1 MLLAFLLLKSITNL
15 SIMKKQLWLFGVL
28 ALLLT
33 ACSSDEKSSSE
44 EIDSTLPKNI
54 SYIYPSPELGTN
66 SKTTASYNGNKI
78 VSLLKDDSK
87 TVFTY
92 DGDVIVKQEE
102 FDIENGKEIK
112 NEEVSYSYENGK
124 LKTRVFRERISAEYP
139 DGYFIEKVVY
149 THNSNGTVSYINYT
163 VDNVKKTESKDGE
176 GTLTY
181 KDGNL
186 IKEEQKSGSSTA
198 TLVFEYDSK
207 KNPLKNILGFNLLL
221 NEIDGF
227 GTNNIVKTTRTTT
240 EFPNPSVYLT
250 TYIYNEAS
258 YPTRHT
264 SFDGGGK
271 NIEYEIE
278 YAY

>member
-1 MLLAFLLLKSITNL
+1 MKIKLFFFSAF
-15 SIMKKQLWLFGVL
+15 
-28 ALLLT
+28 ALLLSS
-33 ACSSDEKSSSE
+33 CSSDENSPSQ
-44 EIDSTLPKNI
+44 EIDSTLPKTI
-54 SYIYPSPELGTN
+54 SYIYPSVYLGTN
-66 SKTTASYNGNKI
+66 SKETLTYNGNKI
-78 VSLLKDDSK
+78 VTIVREDSK

-92 DGDVIVKQEE
+92 NGDVIIKEE
-102 FDIENGKEIK
+102 VFDIENGKEIK

-124 LKTRVFRERISAEYP
+124 LKTRIFRESISAEYP

-149 THNSNGTVSYINYT
+149 THNSNGTVSYINYD
-163 VDNVKKTESKDGE
+163 VENIKKTETKSAE

-186 IKEEQKSGSSTA
+186 IKIEEKSGSSA
-198 TLVFEYDSK
+198 TILLFEYDSK

-227 GTNNIVKTTRTTT
+227 GNNNIVKTTKTTT
-240 EFPNPSVYLT
+240 EFPNPSVYVT
-250 TYIYNEAS
+250 SYIYNDAS

>member
-1 MLLAFLLLKSITNL
+1 
-15 SIMKKQLWLFGVL
+15 MKKQLWLFGAI
-28 ALLLT
+28 ALILSS
-33 ACSSDEKSSSE
+33 CSSDENSPLQ
-44 EIDSTLPKNI
+44 EIDSTLPKTI
-54 SYIYPSPELGTN
+54 SYVYPSIYLGTN
-66 SKTTASYNGNKI
+66 SKGTLTYDGNKI
-78 VSLLKDDSK
+78 LNIIKEDSK
-87 TVFTY
+87 TIFTY
-92 DGDVIVKQEE
+92 NGDVIIKQEE

-124 LKTRVFRERISAEYP
+124 LKTKVFREDISVEYP
-139 DGYFIEKVVY
+139 DGYYIEKVVY
-149 THNSNGTVSYINYT
+149 THNSNGIISYIDYT
-163 VDNVKKTESKDGE
+163 VDNIKKTESKSGE

-186 IKEEQKSGSSTA
+186 IKVEEKSGSSTT

-250 TYIYNEAS
+250 TYIYNDTS
-258 YPTRHT
+258 YPTKHT

-278 YAY
+278 YTY

>member
-1 MLLAFLLLKSITNL
+1 
-15 SIMKKQLWLFGVL
+15 MKKQLWLFGVL
-28 ALLLT
+28 ALIL
-33 ACSSDEKSSSE
+33 SSCSSE
-44 EIDSTLPKNI
+44 EKPSLEETDSTLPKTI

-66 SKTTASYNGNKI
+66 AKTTASYNGNKV
-78 VSLLKDDSK
+78 VSFLNDDSK

-92 DGDVIVKQEE
+92 NGDVIVKQEI
-102 FDIENGKEIK
+102 FDIDTSGKEIK

-124 LKTRVFRERISAEYP
+124 LKTRVFRESISAEYP

-149 THNSNGTVSYINYT
+149 THNSNGTVSYIDYT
-163 VDNVKKTESKDGE
+163 VDNIKKTESKSGE

-186 IKEEQKSGSSTA
+186 IKAEEKSGSSTT
-198 TLVFEYDSK
+198 TLAFEYDSK

-221 NEIDGF
+221 NEVDGF
-227 GTNNIVKTTRTTT
+227 GTNNIVKTTRATT

-250 TYIYNEAS
+250 TYIYNDAS

-278 YAY
+278 YTY

>member
-1 MLLAFLLLKSITNL
+1 MKIKLFFFSAF
-15 SIMKKQLWLFGVL
+15 
-28 ALLLT
+28 ALLLSS
-33 ACSSDEKSSSE
+33 CSSDEKSPSQE
-44 EIDSTLPKNI
+44 TESTFPKTI
-54 SYIYPSPELGTN
+54 SYVYPSIYLGTN
-66 SKTTASYNGNKI
+66 SKGTLTYDGNKI
-78 VSLLKDDSK
+78 LNIVREDSK

-92 DGDVIVKQEE
+92 SGDVIIKQEE
-102 FDIENGKEIK
+102 FSIENGKEIK

-124 LKTRVFRERISAEYP
+124 LKTRVFRESISAEYP

-149 THNSNGTVSYINYT
+149 THNSNGTISYINYA

-186 IKEEQKSGSSTA
+186 IKTEEKSGSSIT

-227 GTNNIVKTTRTTT
+227 GINNIVKTTRTTT
-240 EFPNPSVYLT
+240 EFPNPSVYVT
-250 TYIYNEAS
+250 TYIYNDAS

-278 YAY
+278 YTY